1 MWLLS
6 YLPQPSSQKALQDSQ
21 RRGTSLPPAHL
32 LTIDLKDIAATCL
45 LMLGEN
51 ATFCRRLGMA
61 FLFRIRHTMTLP
73 AGLPPGQRHGASL
86 H

>member
-6 YLPQPSSQKALQDSQ
+6 YLPQPSPQKALQDSQ

-45 LMLGEN
+45 ADVGGK
-51 ATFCRRLGMA
+51 CD
-61 FLFRIRHTMTLP
+61 FL
-73 AGLPPGQRHGASL
+73 
-86 H
+86 